1 MKSCCLLIPFV
12 LCATTIAQEERPLN
26 SKPIPKVA
34 DLERVAGAPADGD
47 AFQQML
53 KAYNFTENPKRVR
66 SWGSSFGVF
75 FEVNKD
81 NKVIVGI
88 RPPSGATNMPT
99 FAGELPQQLK
109 PEVSIAEIELKLGRP
124 KSTSGELNGQYIM
137 MYEGLHVITLNGRLF
152 EIWVTAPFRKNRP

>member
-1 MKSCCLLIPFV
+1 MKSCCLLLPLV
-12 LCATTIAQEERPLN
+12 LCTTTIAQEAKPLN
-26 SKPIPKVA
+26 CRPVPKVA
-34 DLERVAGAPADGD
+34 DLERAVGAAADDD

-53 KAYNFTENPKRVR
+53 KEYHFTENPKRDR

-81 NKVIVGI
+81 SKVIVGI
-88 RPPSGATNMPT
+88 RPPSAATNLPT

-109 PEVSIAEIELKLGRP
+109 PEISIAEIEGKLGRP
-124 KSTSGELNGQYIM
+124 KSTSGEPNGQYIM

-152 EIWVTAPFRKNRP
+152 EIWLTSPSRKK